1 MSARISLTTSARF
14 RNSAKC
20 RLVAA
25 TNARHCSHKYAL
37 RKTPHHSRPVKQ
49 SRRPVSMTTPK
60 HAEARLIR
68 RIFYLRT
75 LLHFVEDAIIVVTLK
90 EFIADTEAQLVS
102 LKSDRSDKTALH

>member
-1 MSARISLTTSARF
+1 
-14 RNSAKC
+14 
-20 RLVAA
+20 
-25 TNARHCSHKYAL
+25 
-37 RKTPHHSRPVKQ
+37 
-49 SRRPVSMTTPK
+49 MTTPK